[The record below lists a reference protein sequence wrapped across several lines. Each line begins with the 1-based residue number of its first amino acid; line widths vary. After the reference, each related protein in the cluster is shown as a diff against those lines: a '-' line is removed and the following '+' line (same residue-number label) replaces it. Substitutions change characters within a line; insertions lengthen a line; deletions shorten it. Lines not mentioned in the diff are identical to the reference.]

1 VGDYIFTEEIENL
14 ITVKRKFTSTYS
26 LEKFDDRLSIDCVA
40 TFPISSH
47 IAAFNNKE
55 QREFILAR
63 FAISDYEKNTS
74 EVIISEN
81 RLQNINA
88 IKEVL
93 KIGLV
98 DMTRN
103 NPDYTSIYLLPGKIR
118 HVNIKLITR
127 YLSEG
132 KVVRVPTD
140 MQDGTWDLKLLFSKK
155 QT

>member
-1 VGDYIFTEEIENL
+1 M
-14 ITVKRKFTSTYS
+14 
-26 LEKFDDRLSIDCVA
+26 
-40 TFPISSH
+40 ISS
-47 IAAFNNKE
+47 FNN
-55 QREFILAR
+55 REEREYILAR
-63 FAISDYEKNTS
+63 FAIADYEKNTS

-118 HVNIKLITR
+118 HVNIKLMTR
-127 YLSEG
+127 YMSEG

-140 MQDGTWDLKLLFSKK
+140 MQDGTWVLKLLFSKK